1 MKLVAIKIPAKTKKT
16 IAIVPEIIFPKYK
29 RMITAAIEMR
39 IALSMLPMFAS
50 MILLLKI
57 VQQRSE

>member
-1 MKLVAIKIPAKTKKT
+1 
-16 IAIVPEIIFPKYK
+16 
-29 RMITAAIEMR
+29 MITAAIEMR